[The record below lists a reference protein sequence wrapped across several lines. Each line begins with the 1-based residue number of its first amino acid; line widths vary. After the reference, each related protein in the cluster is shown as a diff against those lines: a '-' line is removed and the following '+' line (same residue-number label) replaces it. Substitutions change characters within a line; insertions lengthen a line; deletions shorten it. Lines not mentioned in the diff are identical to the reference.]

1 MRTTESYEAELRRHK
16 RIDRDKEANIFLC
29 IICGA
34 VLALAL
40 VGLIDT
46 INMIILLTER
56 IQ

>member
-1 MRTTESYEAELRRHK
+1 MRTPESYEAELRRHK
-16 RIDRDKEANIFLC
+16 RIDRDKEAGIFLC